1 MAVIFL
7 SFINFIYSVPLISNL
22 IALCFAVLY
31 SAYILIDTQIILGR
45 GKTKLNLDNYVLGA
59 ILLYIDIIGLFL
71 EILKLIGNRRS
82 DWKYTLFF
90 IYIISQSFYALNRNL
105 GLRWMNVDILYFSNF
120 EFRLNETK
128 NNKNDVT

>member
-82 DWKYTLFF
+82 D
-90 IYIISQSFYALNRNL
+90 
-105 GLRWMNVDILYFSNF
+105 
-120 EFRLNETK
+120 
-128 NNKNDVT
+128 